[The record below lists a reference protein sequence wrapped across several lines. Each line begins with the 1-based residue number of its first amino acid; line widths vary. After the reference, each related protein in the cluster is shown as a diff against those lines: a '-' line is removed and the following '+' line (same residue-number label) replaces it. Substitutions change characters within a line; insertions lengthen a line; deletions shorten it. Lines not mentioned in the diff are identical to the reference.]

1 MFRAICIKKCE
12 DFLKGEV
19 VKAWQGFGTGIHFY
33 RGLKFGVNMSQK
45 KFEEHFVAFRNYY
58 VIEKPPIKKRFRR
71 PKPSF
76 LRIEFKGI
84 SDALLVD
91 LYNHIF
97 SYLELTK
104 QISPE
109 LIQTFNYSVVSTLE
123 KLEFLYTVLPE
134 YKFLEA
140 IKDAEKVFEGI
151 YKTALSIELDLLP
164 KTENYH
170 QLYENFK
177 KENEILRNFFDELNK
192 KS

>member
-12 DFLKGEV
+12 DFRKGEV

-33 RGLKFGVNMSQK
+33 RGLKFSVNMSQK
-45 KFEEHFVAFRNYY
+45 KFTEHFMAFRNYY
-58 VIEKPPIKKRFRR
+58 IIEKPPVKKRFRR
-71 PKPSF
+71 PKPSY
-76 LRIEFKGI
+76 LRIEFKEI

-91 LYNHIF
+91 LYNHVF

-134 YKFLEA
+134 HKFLEA
-140 IKDAEKVFEGI
+140 IKDAEQVFEGI

-164 KTENYH
+164 KAEDYQ

-177 KENEILRNFFDELNK
+177 KENEILKNFFEELNK
-192 KS
+192 KL

>member
-12 DFLKGEV
+12 DFRKGEI
-19 VKAWQGFGTGIHFY
+19 VKAWQGFGTGVHFY
-33 RGLKFGVNMSQK
+33 KGFKFSINMSQK
-45 KFEEHFVAFRNYY
+45 KFTEHFMPFKSYY
-58 VIEKPPIKKRFRR
+58 IIEKPPIKRRFRK

-76 LRIEFKGI
+76 ARIEFKEI
-84 SDALLVD
+84 PDHLLVE

-104 QISPE
+104 QMSPE

-134 YKFLEA
+134 YKFEEA
-140 IKDAEKVFEGI
+140 IQDASKVFEGI

-164 KTENYH
+164 KEEDYQ

-177 KENEILRNFFDELNK
+177 NENEILKNFFDTLNK

>member
-1 MFRAICIKKCE
+1 MFRAICIKKCD
-12 DFLKGEV
+12 DFRKGEV
-19 VKAWQGFGTGIHFY
+19 VKAWQGFGTGVHFY
-33 RGLKFGVNMSQK
+33 KGLKFSVNMSQK
-45 KFEEHFVAFRNYY
+45 KFAEHFVAFRNYY
-58 VIEKPPIKKRFRR
+58 IIEKPPVKRRFRR

-76 LRIEFKGI
+76 LRIEFKDI
-84 SDALLVD
+84 PDALLIE

-97 SYLELTK
+97 SYIELTK

-123 KLEFLYTVLPE
+123 KLEFLYTVLPQ
-134 YKFLEA
+134 YKFQEA

-164 KTENYH
+164 KAEDYQ

-177 KENEILRNFFDELNK
+177 NENEILKNFFDTLNK
-192 KS
+192 K